1 VDDRE
6 EQPGT
11 RQSLRVAVSGAGGLI
26 GSALVRAMVAEGH
39 EIRRLVRR
47 PSADRTEVSW
57 DPTAGTV
64 DAEGLEGLDAVVH
77 LAGENIA
84 SGRWTA
90 ARKETIRASRVGG
103 TRSLCDALARLEAP
117 PGVIVSASAIGYYGD
132 RGEELL
138 DETSPPGKG
147 FFPGVGQAWEA
158 ATSGAEKAGIR
169 VVKLRIGVVL
179 SGSGGALARM
189 LPPFRL
195 GLGGRLG
202 SGRQYMSWI
211 ALDDL
216 VAAIRFAIDTPSLR
230 GPVNATA
237 PEAVTNAD
245 FTRTLG
251 RVLGRPTPFPIPGPA
266 LRVLAGGMAD
276 EALLSSARVRPRRL
290 QESGFRFLHPDLDGA
305 LRFELGR
312 QAGAL

>member
-1 VDDRE
+1 MDDRD
-6 EQPGT
+6 EQPGPRET
-11 RQSLRVAVSGAGGLI
+11 IRVAVSGAGGLI
-26 GSALVRAMVAEGH
+26 GSAFARLMTAEGH

-47 PSADRTEVSW
+47 PPVGPTEVSW
-57 DPTAGTV
+57 DPISGKV
-64 DAEGLEGLDAVVH
+64 NAEKLDGLDAVVH

-90 ARKETIRASRVGG
+90 SRKERIRASRVDA
-103 TRSLCDALARLEAP
+103 TRLLSDALARLETP
-117 PGVIVSASAIGYYGD
+117 PGVMVSASAIGYYGN
-132 RGEELL
+132 RGDERL
-138 DETSPPGKG
+138 DETSPPGQG
-147 FFPGVGQAWEA
+147 FFPEVGRAWEA
-158 ATSGAEKAGIR
+158 AASGAEKAGIR

-179 SGSGGALARM
+179 SGNGGALSRM

-202 SGRQYMSWI
+202 SGRQFISWI

-216 VAAIRFAIDTPSLR
+216 VAAIRFAIDTPTLS

-237 PEAVTNAD
+237 PEAVTNEV

-251 RVLGRPTPFPIPGPA
+251 RVLGRPTPLPVPAFA
-266 LRVLAGGMAD
+266 LRLVVGQMAD
-276 EALLSSARVRPRRL
+276 EALLSSARVRPRKL
-290 QESGFRFLHPDLDGA
+290 QEFGFSFRHPHLEAA

-312 QAGAL
+312 QGEAL